1 MPPESNCSS
10 HFVEL
15 FGVRVFV
22 VARLSDSFR
31 RAVVVLAYMPG
42 YSMVSHCISG
52 SVAIVRMLLDN
63 AVASKFSPDGTRSWA
78 GNEH

>member
-1 MPPESNCSS
+1 MAFDLVPT
-10 HFVEL
+10 VEL

-22 VARLSDSFR
+22 AARLGDSFR
-31 RAVVVLAYMPG
+31 RAVFVLAYMPG
-42 YSMVSHCISG
+42 YSMVSHCTSG

-63 AVASKFSPDGTRSWA
+63 AVASKFSPDGTRSWE